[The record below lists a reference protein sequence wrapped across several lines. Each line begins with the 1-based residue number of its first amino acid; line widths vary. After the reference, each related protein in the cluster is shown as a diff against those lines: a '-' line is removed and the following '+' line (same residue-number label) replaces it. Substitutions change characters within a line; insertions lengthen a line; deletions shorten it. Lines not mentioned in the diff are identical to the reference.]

1 MCWAFYLQIYFKAF
15 GTEIMLLLEPENKF
29 KVHAHSKARFLFTRI
44 LDSHLKKKKKK
55 LNKRLWKAK
64 TTRKLN
70 VRGRPRSIGQT
81 TADEVVTLF
90 KIKKTHRKKKK
101 TRIKKLRKSR
111 HTKWTPT
118 FHFEPFVPAG
128 FRGVCVR
135 VCACNSH
142 CWPRA
147 EVWSLITQERNGFLA

>member
-1 MCWAFYLQIYFKAF
+1 
-15 GTEIMLLLEPENKF
+15 MLLLEPENKF

-44 LDSHLKKKKKK
+44 LDSHLKKKKK

-90 KIKKTHRKKKK
+90 KIKKNTQEKKK
-101 TRIKKLRKSR
+101 
-111 HTKWTPT
+111 
-118 FHFEPFVPAG
+118 
-128 FRGVCVR
+128 
-135 VCACNSH
+135 NS
-142 CWPRA
+142 
-147 EVWSLITQERNGFLA
+147 N